1 MKAKLV
7 SAAAVIVLTLTTGLV
22 SCSKNELTDSSNLTQ
37 AVKITKPEKKKFS
50 RSFDTAS
57 VAKAVKSAYINPKVA
72 ATIKSFNVKEGD
84 FVSAGSTL
92 AQLDGSDYEIAVNAS
107 KAQLSAA
114 EAGVMQ
120 AEAAF
125 AKISADYERFKTL
138 KESGSVSESQ
148 FEQVESGYKQAEAGL
163 AAAKAQRNMAQSAL
177 DGNTRQF
184 NYTSI
189 IAPFSGYIAS
199 RNGEIGEMASPAS
212 PRPMFEIVQTDKLK
226 VEIFISELE
235 IGGID
240 KNTTAKVIFDAFP
253 EKEVTARVNLI
264 NSKVDTM
271 TKSIK
276 VEMLIDNPGNVFKS
290 GMTVR
295 VRFTLP
301 EHEYLVVPRN
311 AVFTRDNEAG
321 IVYIK
326 NEADR
331 VFIKEVFLGG
341 SAEGYSIIEK
351 GLDGNEDI
359 VVGGGRRLEE
369 GQKVNVIGDE
379 KAEESEVKK

>member
-1 MKAKLV
+1 MRTKLISV
-7 SAAAVIVLTLTTGLV
+7 LAVIVMTFTAGFI
-22 SCSKNELTDSSNLTQ
+22 SCSGNKLTDSSDLTQ
-37 AVKITKPEKKKFS
+37 AVKITKPEKRKFS

-138 KESGSVSESQ
+138 KQNGSVSDSE
-148 FEQVESGYKQAEAGL
+148 FEQIESGYKQTEAGL

-199 RNGEIGEMASPAS
+199 RNGEIGEMASPAN

-235 IGGID
+235 IGGINKD
-240 KNTTAKVIFDAFP
+240 TTAKVIFDAFP
-253 EKEVTARVNLI
+253 DKETTAKVNLI

-276 VEMLIDNPGNVFKS
+276 VEMIMDNPGNVFKS

-301 EHEYLVVPRN
+301 ENEYLVIPRN
-311 AVFTRDNEAG
+311 AIFTRDNEAG
-321 IVYIK
+321 IVYVK

-331 VFIKEVFLGG
+331 VFAKEVFIGG
-341 SAEGYSIIEK
+341 SVEGYSIIEK
-351 GLDGNEDI
+351 GLDGNEDV

-369 GQKVNVIGDE
+369 GQKVAVISDE
-379 KAEESEVKK
+379 AAVEREVKK

>member
-1 MKAKLV
+1 MRTKLISV
-7 SAAAVIVLTLTTGLV
+7 LAVIVITFTAGFI
-22 SCSKNELTDSSNLTQ
+22 SCSGNKLTDSSDLTQ
-37 AVKITKPEKKKFS
+37 AVKITKPEKRKFS

-138 KESGSVSESQ
+138 KQNGSVSDSE
-148 FEQVESGYKQAEAGL
+148 FEQIESGYKQTEAGL

-199 RNGEIGEMASPAS
+199 RNGEIGEMASPAN

-235 IGGID
+235 IGGINKD
-240 KNTTAKVIFDAFP
+240 TTAKVIFDAFP
-253 EKEVTARVNLI
+253 DKETTAKVNLI

-276 VEMLIDNPGNVFKS
+276 VEMIMDNPGNVFKS

-301 EHEYLVVPRN
+301 EHEYLVIPRN
-311 AVFTRDNEAG
+311 AIFTRDNEAG
-321 IVYIK
+321 IVYVK

-331 VFIKEVFLGG
+331 VFAKEVFMGG
-341 SAEGYSIIEK
+341 SVEGYSIIEK
-351 GLDGNEDI
+351 GLDGNEDV

-369 GQKVNVIGDE
+369 GQKVAVISDE
-379 KAEESEVKK
+379 AAAEREVKK

>member
-37 AVKITKPEKKKFS
+37 AVKITKPEKRKFS

-57 VAKAVKSAYINPKVA
+57 VAMAVKSAYINPKVA

-84 FVSAGSTL
+84 FVNAGSTL

-138 KESGSVSESQ
+138 KQNGSVSDSE

-163 AAAKAQRNMAQSAL
+163 AAAKAQKNMAQSAL

-199 RNGEIGEMASPAS
+199 RNGEIGEMASPAN

-226 VEIFISELE
+226 IEIFISELE

-321 IVYIK
+321 IIYAK

-331 VFIKEVFLGG
+331 VFTKEVFIGG
-341 SAEGYSIIEK
+341 SVEGYSIIEK
-351 GLDGNEDI
+351 GLDGSEDV

-369 GQKVNVIGDE
+369 GQKVNVISDN
-379 KAEESEVKK
+379 ATAESEVKK

>member
-37 AVKITKPEKKKFS
+37 AVKITKPERKKFS

-138 KESGSVSESQ
+138 KQNGSVSDSE

-163 AAAKAQRNMAQSAL
+163 AAAKAQKNMAQSAL

-199 RNGEIGEMASPAS
+199 RNGEIGEMASPAN

-321 IVYIK
+321 IIYAK

-331 VFIKEVFLGG
+331 VFTKEVFIGG
-341 SAEGYSIIEK
+341 SVEGYSIIEK
-351 GLDGNEDI
+351 GLDGSEDV

-369 GQKVNVIGDE
+369 GQKVAVISDE
-379 KAEESEVKK
+379 AAAEREVKK

>member
-1 MKAKLV
+1 MKAKFV
-7 SAAAVIVLTLTTGLV
+7 SAFAVIFLSLTALFL
-22 SCSKNELTDSSNLTQ
+22 SCSKNELTDDSNLTQ
-37 AVKITKPEKKKFS
+37 AVKITRPEKRKFS

-57 VAKAVKSAYINPKVA
+57 VATAVKSAYINPKVA

-84 FVSAGSTL
+84 HVQAGGTL

-138 KESGSVSESQ
+138 KQSGSVSDSE
-148 FEQVESGYKQAEAGL
+148 FEQIESGYKQTEAGL
-163 AAAKAQRNMAQSAL
+163 AAAKAQKNMAQSAL

-226 VEIFISELE
+226 IEIFISELE

-253 EKEVTARVNLI
+253 DKEVTAKVNFI
-264 NSKVDTM
+264 NSKVDSM

-276 VEMLIDNPGNVFKS
+276 VEMIMDNPGNVFKS

-321 IVYIK
+321 IVYVK

-331 VFIKEVFLGG
+331 VFIKEVFIGG
-341 SAEGYSIIEK
+341 SVDGYSIIEK
-351 GLDGNEDI
+351 GLEGNEDI

-369 GQKVNVIGDE
+369 GQKVNVIGDK